1 MNKKLIA
8 AVVGI
13 LLIGGIS
20 YGLKVGVF
28 SRDGKSQPTTQ
39 SNKIKVVASFYPL
52 AHFAEQVGKA
62 HIEVTNITPAGAEP
76 HDYEPTPK
84 EIASIYTAK
93 LLITNGAGLDIW
105 ADKIKPDLQAQGVE
119 VATMSDQFQL
129 LKGADEE
136 SVTDPHIWLDPA
148 LAEKEVTIIRD
159 ALIKVDPQSES
170 DYRKNADDYI
180 AQITS
185 LDKQYSEGLAQC
197 TTRDVVT
204 SHAAFGYMAKH
215 YNLNQIAIAGISPE
229 EEPSSQRMAQIAQ
242 LAKEKNIKYIFFETL
257 VSPKLADTIATEVG
271 AKTIVF
277 NPLEGLTD
285 DEIKSGKTYISVM
298 QENLSS
304 LRTALQCK

>member
-1 MNKKLIA
+1 MKRSIITTAIIGILIVA
-8 AVVGI
+8 AVVVI
-13 LLIGGIS
+13 
-20 YGLKVGVF
+20 YNKNYN
-28 SRDGKSQPTTQ
+28 RTAETQ
-39 SNKIKVVASFYPL
+39 RTDKIKVVASFYPL
-52 AHFAEQVGKA
+52 AHFAEQIGKD
-62 HIEVTNITPAGAEP
+62 HVDITNITPAGAEP

-93 LLITNGAGLDIW
+93 LLITNGSGLDVW

-129 LKGADEE
+129 LKGVDEE
-136 SVTDPHIWLDPA
+136 SITDPHIWLDPA
-148 LAEKEVTIIRD
+148 LVEKEVAQIRD
-159 ALIKVDPQSES
+159 ALIKVDPQNES
-170 DYRKNADDYI
+170 DYRKNADSYI
-180 AQITS
+180 AQLTD
-185 LDKQYSEGLAQC
+185 LDKQFSDGLAQC

-229 EEPSSQRMAQIAQ
+229 EEPSSQRMAEIAQ

-285 DEIKSGKTYISVM
+285 DEIMSGKTYINVM
-298 QENLSS
+298 QDNLSS